1 MFWHTFKYRLKCLVR
16 DRGTVFWTMI
26 FPLVLAT
33 LFHFAFGHLT
43 SDFEGFEPIPTAVI
57 DDQAFRDDVRL
68 QSVLQPLA
76 EPGPNQFLEVT
87 VLPAHEAVEL
97 LEKGE
102 VYGIISVGNPM
113 ALTVKQRGLRQTIL
127 KAFLDEYTQ
136 TTKTISQIASE
147 DPRALGPLLNAL
159 EDRERFTEQISF
171 SQAQPDTN
179 LGFFYALI
187 AMTCLYS
194 SFWGVRNTL
203 HLQADQSPQAAR
215 RSVAPTHKASVVFS
229 DTLAALV
236 ISCAEVLI
244 LLIYL
249 KLALKISLGNEISLI
264 LLITLAGCVCG
275 VALGNAI
282 GTLVPGGEGLK
293 IGILIGF
300 NMLASFLAGLM
311 WADMKDV
318 IAQKAPILSYLNP
331 AALIADSFYSLY
343 IYDTHRRFFL
353 NFSILVAIS
362 LLLSL
367 ISFYHLR
374 RERFA
379 SL

>member
-102 VYGIISVGNPM
+102 VYGIISVGNPL

-159 EDRERFTEQISF
+159 ENRERFTEQISF

-215 RSVAPTHKASVVFS
+215 RSVAPTHKASVVYS

-249 KLALKISLGNEISLI
+249 RLALKISLGNEISLI
-264 LLITLAGCVCG
+264 LLITLAGCICG

-282 GTLVPGGEGLK
+282 GTLVPGGEGPK
-293 IGILIGF
+293 IGILIGL